1 MKLGLAVAAALVL
14 AFVSACTTRPILN
27 VNDAPVV
34 TSGKAV
40 APQAVEGAIVR
51 AGTGLGWKMTPVRPG
66 LVTGRIDLR
75 THTAVVDVSYDAK
88 AYSIRYK
95 DSSNLN
101 ADGANIHK
109 NYNGWIENLDRNI
122 RTELLRL

>member
-1 MKLGLAVAAALVL
+1 MKLGLAVAAAFVLV
-14 AFVSACTTRPILN
+14 FVSACNTRPVLN
-27 VNDAPVV
+27 INEAPVV
-34 TSGKAV
+34 TSGQA
-40 APQAVEGAIVR
+40 ASPQAVEGAIVR
-51 AGTGLGWKMTPVRPG
+51 AGTSLGWKMTPVRPG
-66 LVTGRIDLR
+66 LVAGRLDLR

-95 DSSNLN
+95 DSTNLH